1 MTNNDSKQKNILI
14 VDDTLDN
21 LRLLSKILLDS
32 GYKVRAVSNGTKALA
47 TIKKE
52 PPDLILLDIMM
63 PEMNGLEVCGRLK
76 SKKITDHIPV
86 IFLSAL
92 HDVKDKINAFKA
104 GGVDYISKPFQVEEV
119 LVRINTHLTICELQN
134 QLELKNNQL
143 HEQNKQLKRRQAE
156 LQQTLENIKTLQGL
170 IPICA
175 NCNKVRDDNGFWE
188 QVESYIS
195 KHSEAIFSH
204 CICPDCAKKYYP
216 EIWGETNKKS

>member
-1 MTNNDSKQKNILI
+1 MTNNESKQKNILI

-21 LRLLSKILLDS
+21 LRLLSKILLDN

-76 SKKITDHIPV
+76 SKKGTDHIPV

-92 HDVKDKINAFKA
+92 HKVEDKINAFKA
-104 GGVDYISKPFQVEEV
+104 GGVDYISKPFQLEEV

-143 HEQNKQLKRRQAE
+143 HEQNKQLEKRQAE
-156 LQQTLENIKTLQGL
+156 LQQALENIKTLQGM

-175 NCNKVRDDNGFWE
+175 KCKKIRDDDGFWE
-188 QVESYIS
+188 QVESYIT
-195 KHSEAIFSH
+195 KHSEAVFSH
-204 CICPDCAKKYYP
+204 SICPDCGKELYP
-216 EIWGETNKKS
+216 EIWRDVNEKS